1 MKLARSEAKAMAP
14 AMSDT
19 KETTSR
25 EHGDAFSWLVAAVA
39 GKKEPIISL
48 LVILAGWQ
56 TLSFFLPKYFFPS
69 ITTIIASFAEV
80 VTTPELIGDTVIT
93 MSRIF
98 FGLWLAFM
106 TGALVGIFMGFSR
119 LVEKYVL
126 PVLHFIM
133 GVPALSWVV
142 FAIIWFSHVEMRIAF
157 ILLAGCLPNYALI
170 IHDGIKGI
178 PKEYY
183 DMLRAMRPSRGQLF
197 RKLIL
202 PGMLPAVLTSW
213 KVNLGLA
220 TRVVIVAELVGA
232 TQGIGKKLL
241 LAQELFRMS
250 QAIAWTL
257 ILVLFLLLSQSVL
270 LLLERRLLRWRPAKE
285 GGVG

>member
-1 MKLARSEAKAMAP
+1 MA
-14 AMSDT
+14 SGVTDT
-19 KETTSR
+19 KVATST
-25 EHGDAFSWLVAAVA
+25 EQGDALSRVLTVVV

-48 LVILAGWQ
+48 LVVLAIWQ
-56 TLSFFLPKYFFPS
+56 TLSSFLPKYFFPS
-69 ITTIIASFAEV
+69 ITTIVASFAEV

-93 MSRIF
+93 ISRIF
-98 FGLWLAFM
+98 LGLLLAFI
-106 TGALVGIFMGFSR
+106 TGALVGILMGFSR

-133 GVPALSWVV
+133 GIPALSWVV

-197 RKLIL
+197 QKLIL
-202 PGMLPAVLTSW
+202 PGVLPSVLTSW

-257 ILVLFLLLSQSVL
+257 ILVVFLLLTQAIL
-270 LLLERRLLRWRPAKE
+270 LLLEHRLLRWRPARE
-285 GGVG
+285 GGMG

>member
-1 MKLARSEAKAMAP
+1 MGSDLSEVKVV
-14 AMSDT
+14 
-19 KETTSR
+19 TSTER
-25 EHGDAFSWLVAAVA
+25 GDALSRSLAAVA

-56 TLSFFLPKYFFPS
+56 ILSFFLPSYFVPS
-69 ITTIIASFAEV
+69 IPTIVASFIEV
-80 VTTPELIGDTVIT
+80 ITTPELVTDTVVT
-93 MSRIF
+93 VSRIF
-98 FGLWLAFM
+98 LGLWLAFIG
-106 TGALVGIFMGFSR
+106 GAVVGVWMSFSR
-119 LVEKYVL
+119 LIEKYVL

-133 GVPALSWVV
+133 GIPALSWVI
-142 FAIIWFSHVEMRIAF
+142 FAIIWFSYVEMRIAF

-183 DMLRAMRPSRGQLF
+183 DMLRAMRPSRRQLF
-197 RKLIL
+197 QKLIL
-202 PGMLPAVLTSW
+202 PGMLPSVLTSW

-241 LAQELFRMS
+241 LAQELFQMS
-250 QAIAWTL
+250 KAIAWTL
-257 ILVLFLLLSQSVL
+257 ILVAFLLITQSVL
-270 LLLERRLLRWRPAKE
+270 LLLEHRLLRWRPAKE
-285 GGVG
+285 GQVA